1 MFQTSIMVKAL
12 NKKNNMRAY
21 KSRMIKKGQ
30 VVKYE
35 AFLKADITQAANGMA
50 LMVGDL
56 TLEVEF
62 TFGDRRA
69 RDIQNCLDILC
80 DVMEGIV
87 YTNDSQITKI
97 IATKVYSKGV
107 WNISVKVT

>member
-21 KSRMIKKGQ
+21 KSRMIKTPQ

-56 TLEVEF
+56 TLEVCF

-80 DVMEGIV
+80 DIMEGIV